1 MPEQAPILA
10 AATPEAWLRVAAV
23 RWREILLDHA
33 YCEKKAASSALA
45 LIFAYP
51 EDESQNLELSRLAR
65 EGSGSAARSIYGGL
79 VRMHA
84 GARADGDDAIA
95 TPVAATPAFVADLRM
110 IIAEVGG
117 GAPKTHGSRDAME
130 HCAATSPL
138 YAAWGACVDG
148 DLRAAEAAIAAGDL
162 AALGAVT
169 EGSALAM
176 HAAAI
181 ASRPTVLYWQP
192 ATLAALAAV
201 RALRADGVG
210 AWATM
215 DAGPHVKVLTSAA
228 ASAAVATAMA
238 AVPGVTAVTTA
249 AAGPGVER
257 A

>member
-1 MPEQAPILA
+1 M
-10 AATPEAWLRVAAV
+10 
-23 RWREILLDHA
+23 
-33 YCEKKAASSALA
+33 
-45 LIFAYP
+45 
-51 EDESQNLELSRLAR
+51 
-65 EGSGSAARSIYGGL
+65 
-79 VRMHA
+79 
-84 GARADGDDAIA
+84 
-95 TPVAATPAFVADLRM
+95 
-110 IIAEVGG
+110 
-117 GAPKTHGSRDAME
+117 
-130 HCAATSPL
+130 
-138 YAAWGACVDG
+138 ACVDG

-249 AAGPGVER
+249 AAGPG
-257 A
+257 AALT